1 MGACAL
7 VLAVEDSIRQSRGG
21 GGAMCAQMNIFERV
35 VRIVKVIIS
44 AFYDFK
50 VCVEIVC
57 ISLFPILWLDFL
69 FQSGITIVA

>member
-35 VRIVKVIIS
+35 VRIVRVIIS
-44 AFYDFK
+44 ETF
-50 VCVEIVC
+50 
-57 ISLFPILWLDFL
+57 
-69 FQSGITIVA
+69 

>member
-35 VRIVKVIIS
+35 VRIVRV
-44 AFYDFK
+44 
-50 VCVEIVC
+50 
-57 ISLFPILWLDFL
+57 ISLLFMIPSLCGDCVHFPVSI
-69 FQSGITIVA
+69 S